1 MTTTTSITPIR
12 PDEILDLGDYERR
25 RESIRSSAMAAR
37 NVRRVMLGPNA
48 TISFESRET
57 IKYQIQEMCRT
68 ERLAQPAE
76 IEHEIETY
84 SELLPTS
91 NELSATMFF
100 EFPDKDERDQRLVE
114 LLGFQKHLFL
124 ECGKTTRIPAVFDKR
139 QIDVERLSSVQFI
152 RFALTDEQRR
162 IVGGGGPVSIV
173 SDHPRYLH
181 TVEMGP
187 EIIRALAADLDE
199 ALAMESARNV

>member
-37 NVRRVMLGPNA
+37 NARRVMLGANA
-48 TISFESRET
+48 TISFENRET

-68 ERLAQPAE
+68 ERLAQPTE

-100 EFPDKDERDQRLVE
+100 EFPDKDERDRRLVE

-124 ECGKTTRIPAVFDKR
+124 ECGKTTRIPATFDKR

-162 IVGGGGPVSIV
+162 IVGGGGPVRIV

-181 TVEMGP
+181 TVELGA